1 MVRISKLGRSQE
13 MATYKLRELM
23 PLVSLALLIFIWI
36 AAAGEAQGQG
46 LYEYTDKDGT
56 LIITDNPPPDAN
68 IKKLQSL
75 PNMTEEQ
82 KAASEKESNERL
94 QKYREADEKRKER
107 EGNIK
112 AVREELEKA
121 KRDEENY
128 RANMNQSSGYAQRRH
143 WRTLVD
149 EQLKL
154 IEEKQKKLDDLESRP
169 SLEQE

>member
-1 MVRISKLGRSQE
+1 
-13 MATYKLRELM
+13 MATYKLRG
-23 PLVSLALLIFIWI
+23 LVLVAPLALLIFTWM
-36 AAAGEAQGQG
+36 AASGEAQGQA
-46 LYEYTDKDGT
+46 LYEYIDKDGT
-56 LIITDNPPPDAN
+56 VIITDSPPPGAK

-82 KAASEKESNERL
+82 RAASEKESNERL
-94 QKYREADEKRKER
+94 EKYREADEKRKER

-128 RANMNQSSGYAQRRH
+128 RANMNQASGYAQRRH

-154 IEEKQKKLDDLESRP
+154 IEEKQKKLDDLESRR
-169 SLEQE
+169 

>member
-1 MVRISKLGRSQE
+1 
-13 MATYKLRELM
+13 MADYKLRGLLRVTF
-23 PLVSLALLIFIWI
+23 PALLSFMWI
-36 AAAGEAQGQG
+36 AAAGEAQGQA
-46 LYEYTDKDGT
+46 LYEYIDKDGT
-56 LIITDNPPPDAN
+56 VIITDSPPPGVK

-75 PNMTEEQ
+75 PKMTEEQ
-82 KAASEKESNERL
+82 KAASEKEGNEKL

-107 EGNIK
+107 EENIR

-128 RANMNQSSGYAQRRH
+128 RMNMNQASGYAQRRH

-154 IEEKQKKLDDLESRP
+154 IDEKKKKLEDLESRP
-169 SLEQE
+169 

>member
-1 MVRISKLGRSQE
+1 
-13 MATYKLRELM
+13 MANYKLRELT
-23 PLVSLALLIFIWI
+23 PIVFLALLIFVWI
-36 AAAGEAQGQG
+36 AATSEVQGQA
-46 LYEYTDKDGT
+46 LYEYIDKDGT
-56 LIITDNPPPDAN
+56 VIITDSPPPGAKA
-68 IKKLQSL
+68 KKVQSL
-75 PNMTEEQ
+75 PEMTEEQ

-94 QKYREADEKRKER
+94 EKYREADEKRKER

-128 RANMNQSSGYAQRRH
+128 RANMNQASGYAQRRH

-154 IEEKQKKLDDLESRP
+154 IEEKQKKLDDLESRR
-169 SLEQE
+169 